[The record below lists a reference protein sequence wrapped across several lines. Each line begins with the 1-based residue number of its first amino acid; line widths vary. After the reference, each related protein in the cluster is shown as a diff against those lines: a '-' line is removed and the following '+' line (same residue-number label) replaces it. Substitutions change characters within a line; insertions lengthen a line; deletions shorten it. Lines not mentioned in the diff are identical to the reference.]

1 MEVKTKQR
9 IVGILVLVAILAIF
23 LPVLFHTSQP
33 STEARLTV
41 KIPAKPAEPQIAL
54 REKVKPA
61 VTPVASAPIAIP
73 TPTSAPVAANKK
85 IMVDAPEAWVVQ
97 LGSFSDKSN
106 AERLIKKLREKG
118 FEAYSRADT
127 TTKGAP
133 LNRVYVGP
141 EIHLSTAKQLLKKLH
156 HSFHLNGVVRKYK
169 I

>member
-9 IVGILVLVAILAIF
+9 LVGILVLIAILAIF

-41 KIPAKPAEPQIAL
+41 KIPAKPAEPQVAL
-54 REKVKPA
+54 LEKAKPE
-61 VTPVASAPIAIP
+61 VTPVARSSTA
-73 TPTSAPVAANKK
+73 APVSTDPKELP
-85 IMVDAPEAWVVQ
+85 VDTPEAWVIQ

-106 AERLIKKLREKG
+106 ADRLIKKLRKKG
-118 FEAYSRADT
+118 FEAYSRVDT
-127 TTKGAP
+127 TTKGAH

-141 EIHLSTAKQLLKKLH
+141 EIRLSSAKQLLKKLH